1 VNSPS
6 VDSSSSSSSTRSL
19 ISEGDDNFS
28 GDEQSSVEYL
38 GERNCYN
45 SPSVDIDQFKNEDM
59 LRNLSYIMQDKHGNK
74 NLKSV
79 GNQIKSL
86 QESPQIKSEGV
97 SSNEEIDVE
106 EVELETESK
115 DDAQS

>member
-1 VNSPS
+1 
-6 VDSSSSSSSTRSL
+6 
-19 ISEGDDNFS
+19 
-28 GDEQSSVEYL
+28 
-38 GERNCYN
+38 
-45 SPSVDIDQFKNEDM
+45 
-59 LRNLSYIMQDKHGNK
+59 MQDKHGNK

-97 SSNEEIDVE
+97 SSNEEIDDE
-106 EVELETESK
+106 EVESEMESK